1 MEHGIG
7 ISLKQLRK
15 HKKLT
20 QKQLASIIGIGQTAI
35 ANYENGKRFP
45 DERNL
50 VKIAD
55 YFEISLDSL
64 IGRKFIPPEADKLQ
78 SNGFSYTPTDLGRFT
93 EDFMNRSQKSSRDAV
108 KFILELLDDG
118 FREEQILLDLLEAS
132 LIRAGELWAEGR
144 YNEAME
150 HQLSMT
156 VVQSMLTMNAL
167 SVPAV
172 NVSGRFVSLT
182 AAGELHNIG
191 IRMLSRFLEIDGW
204 DSFFLGSSV
213 PASSL
218 VNFIEVNSIDL
229 VLVSA
234 TLNENTDSLCSMI
247 KAVKSADK
255 PPAVMAGGRASSL
268 NRKIIL
274 DSGADFVF
282 SSIPKTMEF
291 VRKNSL
297 KLNTMQMV

>member
-1 MEHGIG
+1 MEIEHGIS

-20 QKQLASIIGIGQTAI
+20 QKELASIIGIGQTAI

-45 DERNL
+45 DEKNL

-64 IGRKFIPPEADKLQ
+64 IGRDFLITEDEKPL
-78 SNGFSYTPTDLGRFT
+78 STGFSYTPTTLGKFTDRFM
-93 EDFMNRSQKSSRDAV
+93 DKSQRSSCDAV
-108 KFILELLDDG
+108 KFILDHLEDG
-118 FREEQILLDLLEAS
+118 FSEEQILLDLIEPALK
-132 LIRAGELWAEGR
+132 RAGELWAEGR

-156 VVQSMLTMNAL
+156 VVQSMLTMKTL
-167 SVPAV
+167 SVPPV
-172 NVSGRFVSLT
+172 KYRGKFVALT

-204 DSFFLGSSV
+204 ESYFLGSSV

-218 VNFIEVNSIDL
+218 VNFIEVNSVDL

-234 TLNENTDSLCSMI
+234 TLNENTDALCSMI
-247 KAVKSADK
+247 KAVKSADN
-255 PPAVMAGGRASSL
+255 PPVVMAGGRATSL

-282 SSIPKTMEF
+282 SSISKTMEF
-291 VRKNSL
+291 VRKNVPFS
-297 KLNTMQMV
+297 M